1 MTSRGHSQTRNAH
14 LRSWLGTAAALA
26 LVLAPLAGCSEAA
39 VEEAEITAATVQ
51 NPATGEPVIDES
63 VIDESV
69 IDELVIEDVEQT
81 EVPDPLTFEMQEIT
95 HDYTADIDGA
105 EVIVQTTNISYPYFE
120 GDSPATANINAL
132 VAAYVAAR
140 ILESDAQALEAA
152 DVATEILID
161 QNRPEAFYS
170 YTLTSDVTLNNN
182 GYLGIRFIT
191 ELYTAG
197 AHPNVTA
204 DTSLVFNTTTGG
216 QLQFNDIFTS
226 PSAVAD
232 AATSAF
238 TDAIAANPTDFF
250 DEALDTLNT
259 TDFAASQEENGFGY
273 YLTDNGVTFLFLP
286 YFLAPHAAGTQE
298 ALVPF
303 TSDLVNLTALVN

>member
-1 MTSRGHSQTRNAH
+1 MTSPGYPQGRNWH

-26 LVLAPLAGCSEAA
+26 LVLAPLAGCSETA

-51 NPATGEPVIDES
+51 NPATGEPAIDES
-63 VIDESV
+63 VVDAM
-69 IDELVIEDVEQT
+69 EQT
-81 EVPDPLTFEMQEIT
+81 EVSGPLSYEMQEIT
-95 HDYTADIDGA
+95 HDYTAEIDGA

-120 GDSPATANINAL
+120 GDSPAIANINAQ

-152 DVATEILID
+152 DVAAEILID

-170 YTLTSDVTLNNN
+170 YYLTSEVTLNNN
-182 GYLGIRFIT
+182 GFLGIRFIT
-191 ELYTAG
+191 DVYTAG
-197 AHPNVTA
+197 AHPNVTS
-204 DTSLVFNTTTGG
+204 DISLNFDTTTGER
-216 QLQFNDIFTS
+216 LQFDDIFTS
-226 PSAVAD
+226 PAAVAE

-238 TDAIAANPTDFF
+238 TDAISADPTAFF

-259 TDFAASQEENGFGY
+259 TDFTTSQQESGFGY
-273 YLTDNGVTFLFLP
+273 YLTDNGVTFIFLP

-298 ALVPF
+298 VLVPF
-303 TSDLVNLTALVN
+303 TSNLVNLTALVN